1 MKILTAR
8 TMRNTAKSLVA
19 AFVSVLVFS
28 INTSPANA
36 FAGTLE
42 NGNLAY
48 AAGSGFDKGEAC
60 NYLPGFEKGYDAW
73 HFVLTTR
80 GATFQ
85 QDPKNPA
92 IAINL
97 NFVFMRLDGTL
108 FVIRSGAW
116 VQTGKGAY
124 TYTPVADRIRM
135 VQAGTL
141 AQINGSDSGMRLS
154 HTCPGTGSITATP
167 TSSPTPTAS
176 PTATVSPTPTASSSP
191 RPTTSPTATTSATP
205 TATSTPRPTTS
216 STPTPSASAAPTAS
230 ASPSPTTSPSPSAS
244 PSPSL
249 SPTPKPSATPK
260 PSSTV
265 IPTLAPRPSARA
277 SAIQIR
283 PTSKPN
289 ALPTPSPTPQ
299 GITETPSPSPS
310 PTPTKTS
317 SPSPTPTTTGS
328 ATPSPATSPT
338 PTGTPRPTASP
349 SATTSPEPTPTPPAL
364 IPPVLPTPPPVEE
377 PKKLIFV
384 EPKTPTVVPPQSL
397 PEPPASPIVITKAPE
412 YGAVTVKPTGEITY
426 TSALTNPKSTTVDVV
441 EITYTSL
448 SGAVVVVRKEFI
460 LAQRGD
466 VPSIIQTGYSNS
478 GNTPLIYLGL
488 LSLLGVAVGLRM
500 RGRRNEA

>member
-19 AFVSVLVFS
+19 AFVTVLIFS
-28 INTSPANA
+28 LNTSPANA

-167 TSSPTPTAS
+167 TT
-176 PTATVSPTPTASSSP
+176 SPTPTASSSP
-191 RPTTSPTATTSATP
+191 RPTTSPTATASPTP

-216 STPTPSASAAPTAS
+216 STPTPSASA
-230 ASPSPTTSPSPSAS
+230 SPSPTVTASPSASTSPSPSNSPSPTAS
-244 PSPSL
+244 PSPSV
-249 SPTPKPSATPK
+249 SPTPSPTATPR

-283 PTSKPN
+283 PTSRPN

-299 GITETPSPSPS
+299 GITETPSPSP
-310 PTPTKTS
+310 TPTSTRS
-317 SPSPTPTTTGS
+317 TSPSPTPTTGGS
-328 ATPSPATSPT
+328 TSPT
-338 PTGTPRPTASP
+338 PQPTSSPTAT
-349 SATTSPEPTPTPPAL
+349 ASPEPTPTPPAL

-384 EPKTPTVVPPQSL
+384 EPKTPTIVPPQSL

-412 YGAVTVKPTGEITY
+412 YGEVTVKPTGEITY
-426 TSALTNPKSTTVDVV
+426 TSALVDPKSTTVDVV

-466 VPSIIQTGYSNS
+466 VPSIIQTGYSDS
-478 GNTPLIYLGL
+478 DKSQFIYLGL
-488 LSLLGVAVGLRM
+488 IILLGAVIGFRL

>member
-19 AFVSVLVFS
+19 AFVTVLIFSV
-28 INTSPANA
+28 NTPPANA

-167 TSSPTPTAS
+167 T
-176 PTATVSPTPTASSSP
+176 
-191 RPTTSPTATTSATP
+191 TSPSP

-216 STPTPSASAAPTAS
+216 STPSAS
-230 ASPSPTTSPSPSAS
+230 ASPSPSV
-244 PSPSL
+244 
-249 SPTPKPSATPK
+249 SPTPSPTATPR

-283 PTSKPN
+283 PTSRPN

-299 GITETPSPSPS
+299 GITETPSPSP
-310 PTPTKTS
+310 TPTSTRS
-317 SPSPTPTTTGS
+317 TSPSPTPTTSGS
-328 ATPSPATSPT
+328 TSPT
-338 PTGTPRPTASP
+338 PQPTSSPTAT
-349 SATTSPEPTPTPPAL
+349 ASPEPTPTPPAL

-412 YGAVTVKPTGEITY
+412 YGEVTVKPTGEITY
-426 TSALTNPKSTTVDVV
+426 TSALVDPKSTTVDVV

-466 VPSIIQTGYSNS
+466 VPSIIQTGYSDS
-478 GNTPLIYLGL
+478 DKSQFIYLGL
-488 LSLLGVAVGLRM
+488 IILLGAVIGFRL